1 MFENF
6 EIVPDDSFCNSFVT
20 IKIKDQA
27 VRYSFGD
34 QDAYRQ
40 SFVKDGGSW
49 KPVGNIVLSRDLADA
64 RSEVFQHMV
73 NLEDDKNAVINV
85 EPCTESQPRTVRLK
99 AVRTDQTVTDLGER
113 TITDPALIY
122 ARKVL
127 SGMKRYIKHVSVVIP
142 LDHGQ
147 SAVYSAYR
155 DFDRSSSLVIRDK
168 WGNCLSRH
176 EIKVN
181 G

>member
-1 MFENF
+1 MFEDF
-6 EIVPDDSFCNSFVT
+6 DIVPDNSFVNSFVT
-20 IKIKDQA
+20 IKLRDQA

-40 SFVKDGGSW
+40 NFIKDGGSW

-64 RSEVFQHMV
+64 RSEVHQAMV
-73 NLEDDKNAVINV
+73 DLEDEDVVWNI